1 MIEQEFDELLE
12 SVDFEYYLIP
22 EFSDSLLFD
31 YSCVTMHYHPVDIT
45 LTTSWVISTGNSTKL
60 GLWTG
65 PWTGL
70 WIQLPRVRS
79 HAKLI
84 SSEVLM

>member
-1 MIEQEFDELLE
+1 LIEQEFDELLE

-45 LTTSWVISTGNSTKL
+45 LTTSW
-60 GLWTG
+60 
-65 PWTGL
+65 
-70 WIQLPRVRS
+70 
-79 HAKLI
+79 
-84 SSEVLM
+84 

>member
-1 MIEQEFDELLE
+1 MFLYFPHFVVKINQAPLSIQGNSILIEQEFDELLE

-45 LTTSWVISTGNSTKL
+45 LTTSWVI
-60 GLWTG
+60 
-65 PWTGL
+65 
-70 WIQLPRVRS
+70 
-79 HAKLI
+79 
-84 SSEVLM
+84 